1 MTDIRENENLLFL
14 FFRECRVNWSQTVF
28 WSTFLTYILC
38 VLWKLCDYWS
48 RSETKRWVFQIEWF
62 FCLCASVNIRDAGIC
77 INTNTANKGGV
88 IKYACSGDWG
98 RKFILSWLLLEFWKM
113 EILQMLGFLCS
124 AESSEA
130 LLHKVVCNLIS
141 ASCWCNNRKLYKL

>member
-98 RKFILSWLLLEFWKM
+98 RRVYSLMAVIGILKN
-113 EILQMLGFLCS
+113 GN
-124 AESSEA
+124 SSDVR
-130 LLHKVVCNLIS
+130 LFVFCRIIGS
-141 ASCWCNNRKLYKL
+141 FTS